1 MSRPI
6 TPAEARQQK
15 LNSIPEFVI
24 EAVNKLIVK
33 KMSPN
38 SKSVTLLQED
48 IIEQIEIEGE
58 RMQAWKS
65 GGFNRNRV
73 FEEHWLDFEDIFRQA
88 GWDVEYDKPAYCESY
103 EPNFKFRVRVKEG
116 CGWYKD

>member
-38 SKSVTLLQED
+38 SKSFILLQED
-48 IIEQIEIEGE
+48 IIKQIEIEGE
-58 RMQAWKS
+58 RMQAWKP
-65 GGFNRNRV
+65 GGFDYNRV
-73 FEEHWLDFEDIFRQA
+73 FEENWLDFEDIFRQA
-88 GWDVEYDKPAYCESY
+88 GWSVEYDKPTYCESY
-103 EPNFKFRVRVKEG
+103 KPNYKFREKVKEG
-116 CGWYKD
+116 YGSYKD